1 MMIIVRI
8 VIFCTLMMGL
18 GANALVVEDIPLTT
32 DSRIRTYIYNPNEI
46 YLLPLHHGFQS
57 HIEFAKSEEIQTI
70 SLGDSYAWKITPLQ
84 NRLFIRPLEKNITT
98 NMTIITNKRTYQFDL
113 VAQEYEE
120 GMEADLVYVVKFQY
134 PRKTSRKE
142 Y

>member
-1 MMIIVRI
+1 MTIVVRLIILCMIL
-8 VIFCTLMMGL
+8 TGST
-18 GANALVVEDIPLTT
+18 ANALVGEDIPLTT
-32 DSRIRTYIYNPNEI
+32 DSRIRTYIYSPNEI
-46 YLLPLHHGFQS
+46 FLLPLHHGFQS

-84 NRLFIRPLEKNITT
+84 NRLFIRPLEKNIRT

-120 GMEADLVYVVKFQY
+120 GKEADLVYVVKFQY
-134 PRKTSRKE
+134 PRKSSLMK
-142 Y
+142 

>member
-1 MMIIVRI
+1 MTTIVRN
-8 VIFCTLMMGL
+8 IFIYVMLTCCAA
-18 GANALVVEDIPLTT
+18 GALNPIDVPLTT

-57 HIEFAKSEEIQTI
+57 HIEFAKFEEIQTI

-120 GMEADLVYVVKFQY
+120 GLEADLVYVVKFQY
-134 PRKTSRKE
+134 PKKASR
-142 Y
+142 